1 MGLSDTEAAK
11 LARDLQKEWGA
22 TNETRK
28 TRRDLRQ
35 RKLDPPL
42 PPGWSKNIH
51 IKHRTYEIDDAV
63 RVLRNRL
70 LAATVSILV
79 FAKSGEAKAQA
90 AASRIRRFLDKLWL
104 DFNSGYPS
112 AHFLGT
118 DSQVADGVW
127 PAHLVWDQDWIDRG
141 LEATDIDA
149 YLKDAGVPFTLETPD
164 PLNVFVEFDREKKP
178 LRVVTMET
186 VVIRDLLNRP
196 YKDEDGKKYW
206 LDYDIIR
213 KTIGKSSEPKTYDNL
228 WGGNYAE
235 TITVACI
242 EDSEFVHRI
251 LLDAP
256 TSGGSEALG
265 LGRWPNLFK
274 RPAWV
279 FMAGDFS
286 NSTDPLER
294 WKPLVL
300 GMLSMGQEINMLR
313 SARLNSGV
321 MAGLWRLAFRPQA
334 DKGVGPVGDKPKPEL
349 TFNEDG
355 TVSWPEGW
363 DVGPFEFPT
372 DAAELL
378 DRAVASVEGELAK
391 YKPAPAL
398 RGVREE
404 GVSSGYQQALIAEA
418 AMTDLDPPLAIQS
431 QGIKDI
437 LYLVLDGAKAINEI
451 TDGKIN
457 TLYVRTLNE
466 ARTEEGGNTAEVLSL
481 KADEIDDFE
490 ITVRQSSMSPTS
502 RIAMW
507 EEGRRARAAG
517 EIDDIE
523 MYESFFGYED
533 GVEMQRRAIEQKMC
547 DGLLDWA
554 IGVARE
560 RALANVAVQVP
571 PTILG
576 PTGQPISGPGTPPMQ
591 PPQAGGVP
599 TGSAGPG
606 LDYTLNQPRPPAPA
620 PVPVAPSGGQ
630 AGMGGLG

>member
-1 MGLSDTEAAK
+1 MGLTDTDAAK
-11 LARDLQKEWGA
+11 MARALQTEWSE
-22 TNETRK
+22 TNEIRA
-28 TRRDLRQ
+28 TRRQLRQ

-42 PPGWSKNIH
+42 PPGWSKNVH

-70 LAATVSILV
+70 LAANVSILV
-79 FAKSGEAKAQA
+79 FAKSGEAKAQQ
-90 AASRIRRFLDKLWL
+90 AASRIRRFLDKLWI
-104 DFNSGYPS
+104 DFNCGYPS
-112 AHFLGT
+112 AQFLGT

-127 PAHLVWDQDWIDRG
+127 CAHLVWNQDWIDKG
-141 LEATDIDA
+141 LEADDIDA

-164 PLNVFVEFDREKKP
+164 ALNVFVEFDRLKMP
-178 LRVVTMET
+178 RRVVTIESLP
-186 VVIRDLLNRP
+186 VHDLLNKR
-196 YKDEDGKKYW
+196 YTDGKGDEYS
-206 LDYDIIR
+206 LTYDKHSGIDR
-213 KTIGKSSEPKTYDNL
+213 TAEPKTYDDL
-228 WGGNYAE
+228 WDGGFAE
-235 TITVACI
+235 TVEIASV
-242 EDSEFVHRI
+242 EDSGFVHRV
-251 LLDAP
+251 LLNAHTP
-256 TSGGSEALG
+256 TGEKDFG
-265 LGRWPNLFK
+265 LGKWDNLFK

-300 GMLSMGQEINMLR
+300 GMLSMGQEVNMLR

-334 DKGVGPVGDKPKPEL
+334 DKGLGPVGDKPKPEL

-355 TVSWPEGW
+355 TVSWPDGW

-372 DAAELL
+372 DAAQLL
-378 DRAVASVEGELAK
+378 DRAVASVEDELVR

-437 LYLVLDGAKAINEI
+437 LYLVLDGAKAISEV
-451 TDGKIN
+451 TDGKID
-457 TLYVRTLNE
+457 TLYVRTLNQG
-466 ARTEEGGNTAEVLSL
+466 RTEEGGNTAEVLSL

-533 GVEMQRRAIEQKMC
+533 GIEMQRRATEQKMY
-547 DGLLDWA
+547 DAQIDQA
-554 IGVARE
+554 IVIASQIVAQK
-560 RALANVAVQVP
+560 VAARQPPAP

-576 PTGQPISGPGTPPMQ
+576 PNGEPLAGSLT

-599 TGSAGPG
+599 TGSAAPG
-606 LDYTLNQPRPPAPA
+606 MDATLNQPRPPVPA
-620 PVPVAPSGGQ
+620 AVPLGPSGGQ
-630 AGMGGLG
+630 AGMGGVV